1 MEEGIKNRVILILT
15 ISVIILIISTIS
27 ANMNVGRLKREL
39 INQKDAKFE
48 LEKGLDSI
56 FKEKTSLE
64 EEKNS
69 LLAQVEESKKEFEQ
83 ITKDLQTEKLMTRAL
98 KGELEKMTRLKERLE
113 EDLKEVLVI
122 KPEQEKK

>member
-15 ISVIILIISTIS
+15 ILVIIFLISTIS

-48 LEKGLDSI
+48 LEKGLDSTL
-56 FKEKTSLE
+56 KEKTTLE

-83 ITKDLQTEKLMTRAL
+83 ITKDLQAEKLMTRAL
-98 KGELEKMTRLKERLE
+98 KDELEKMTKLKERLE

-122 KPEQEKK
+122 KPEQQRK